1 MRTLMDWAGTVR
13 AAALGWL
20 ACGIDS
26 AAALEPAV
34 FETVVRSEQS
44 SVAPLSFSLS
54 SDDAR
59 HVAGG
64 FGDALR
70 AVEALPGVLRPA
82 LGSGQLVVWGSA
94 PTESRIFIEGIELP
108 ALYHLGGL
116 RTVIPTVA
124 VKDLSLIPAGYGA
137 AYGRG
142 LGGILLIKE
151 RELSAGLHGEVSAD
165 LLDVGAQL
173 SASLGE
179 RLRIAVSGRY
189 SYLDKV
195 LSALG
200 GQAIGDFFPLP
211 TYADFQVRTRLA
223 LRTQES
229 LSLLVLGS
237 FDSLRRTHAIAD
249 AATLQSETWQRSFYR
264 IGLRYE
270 RQQSAHITVLPWLGI
285 DRSSYDAQFADV
297 PATSDR
303 RDLRYGLRASYA
315 TRLRAWLA
323 VSAGVDLA
331 SVHSDLMRQGTLTRP
346 PREGDRAVFGQHPGR
361 EVAADSYSAHMLD
374 VAPYLSLGFRIGA
387 LRIESGLRLSML
399 LADVDRLLPR
409 IGASPPIGARQLQLL
424 AEPRLQVRY
433 QPRPHWN
440 LFAATGLYHQPPD
453 PQDLSA
459 VFGNPTLHASRAV
472 SVAVGTELL
481 MMTVIQAKLTGYYR
495 QLDQL
500 VMRSTLLTPPLARAL
515 TQDGT
520 GQAYG
525 AQLVISLLPWRSLS
539 ATLSYGMGRT
549 LRRDAPSL
557 PLRLADFDQTHT
569 LQASARYVLWGI
581 GLSVRFRYTTGM
593 PRSEVIGS
601 YFDTSSDVYQPI
613 FGPTNAIRLPAFV
626 QLDAQLDRSFSLG
639 KGVSLSLYLEVQN
652 LTNYQNAEELA
663 YRYDFSQREYI
674 SSIPTLAVL
683 GTRLLF

>member
-1 MRTLMDWAGTVR
+1 MHALAYSAR
-13 AAALGWL
+13 ALRIAALCYL
-20 ACGIDS
+20 ACEASS
-26 AAALEPAV
+26 AAASESAT
-34 FETVVRSEQS
+34 FETVVRGEQRS
-44 SVAPLSFSLS
+44 AAPLSFSLS
-54 SDDAR
+54 SDDAH
-59 HVAGG
+59 HVPGG

-94 PTESRIFIEGIELP
+94 PAESRIFIEGIELP

-116 RTVIPTVA
+116 RTVIPTAA
-124 VKDLSLIPAGYGA
+124 VKDLTLIPAGYGA
-137 AYGRG
+137 DYGRG
-142 LGGILLIKE
+142 LGGLLLIKE
-151 RELSAGLHGEVSAD
+151 RELSIGLHGEVSAD

-173 SASLGE
+173 SASLGN
-179 RLRIAVSGRY
+179 RLRVAVSGRY

-200 GQAIGDFFPLP
+200 GPAFGDFFPLP
-211 TYADFQVRTRLA
+211 TYADFQARARLT
-223 LRTQES
+223 LRTEES
-229 LSLLVLGS
+229 LSFLALGS
-237 FDSLRRTHAIAD
+237 WDSLRRTHAVAD

-270 RQQSAHITVLPWLGI
+270 RQQSAHIAITPWLGI
-285 DRSSYDAQFADV
+285 DRASYDAQFADV

-303 RDLRYGLRASYA
+303 RELRYGLRASYA
-315 TRLRAWLA
+315 TRLRTWLA
-323 VSAGVDLA
+323 ASAAVDLV

-361 EVAADSYSAHMLD
+361 EVAADSYSSHMLD
-374 VAPYLSLGFRIGA
+374 LAPSLSLVFRIGA
-387 LRIESGLRLSML
+387 LRIEPGLRLSML
-399 LADVDRLLPR
+399 LIDVDRLLPR

-433 QPRPHWN
+433 QPRPPWT

-481 MMTVIQAKLTGYYR
+481 MLSVIQAKLTGYYR

-520 GQAYG
+520 GQSYG
-525 AQLVISLLPWRSLS
+525 AQLVIALLPWRSLS
-539 ATLSYGMGRT
+539 ATLSYAMGRM

-613 FGPTNAIRLPAFV
+613 FGLANAIRLPAFV
-626 QLDAQLDRSFSLG
+626 QLDVQLDRAFSLG

-652 LTNYQNAEELA
+652 VTNYQNAEELA
-663 YRYDFSQREYI
+663 YRYDFTQREYI
-674 SSIPTLAVL
+674 TSIPTLAVL
-683 GTRLLF
+683 GTRLSF